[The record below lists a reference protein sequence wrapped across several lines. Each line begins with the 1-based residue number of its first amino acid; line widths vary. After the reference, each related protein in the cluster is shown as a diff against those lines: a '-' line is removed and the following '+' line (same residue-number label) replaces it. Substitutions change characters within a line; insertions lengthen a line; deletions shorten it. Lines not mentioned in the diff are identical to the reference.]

1 MNFTLLKDTET
12 GVEWS
17 NVIMSDMNG
26 SFPTA
31 AKKKMTEQQAKQ
43 SHDRIHFLLTGQARE
58 KQDK

>member
-31 AKKKMTEQQAKQ
+31 AKKKMTEQQAK
-43 SHDRIHFLLTGQARE
+43 
-58 KQDK
+58 